1 MSRPAG
7 DAAPLTHGPSPK
19 GRGEKASLLAALL
32 LLLLPGCGFVPKSR
46 FEEAQKLVQ
55 SLRSENAQLK
65 DSTLT
70 LKVQNQDLALRAID
84 DAKAIRAL
92 EVANGQYEQSIQG
105 YQDERE
111 QLQAAF
117 RELKGQARTASGP

>member
-1 MSRPAG
+1 MVERPRPPL
-7 DAAPLTHGPSPK
+7 AAF
-19 GRGEKASLLAALL
+19 ALLACCAMLAQ
-32 LLLLPGCGFVPKSR
+32 GCAFVPKSR

-55 SLRSENAQLK
+55 SLRAENAQLK
-65 DSTLT
+65 DSSLT
-70 LKVQNQDLALRAID
+70 LKVQNQDLAQRAVD

-92 EVANGQYEQSIQG
+92 EVANDQYEASIEG

-117 RELKGQARTASGP
+117 STLKNQVR

>member
-1 MSRPAG
+1 MVERPRPPL
-7 DAAPLTHGPSPK
+7 AAAVVLGC
-19 GRGEKASLLAALL
+19 ALLA
-32 LLLLPGCGFVPKSR
+32 PGCAFVPKSR
-46 FEEAQKLVQ
+46 FDEAQKLVQ
-55 SLRSENAQLK
+55 SLRTENAQLK

-70 LKVQNQDLALRAID
+70 LKVQNQDLAQRAVD
-84 DAKAIRAL
+84 DGKAIRAL

-117 RELKGQARTASGP
+117 RELKGQLRTASGP

>member
-1 MSRPAG
+1 MVERPRPIVAT
-7 DAAPLTHGPSPK
+7 L
-19 GRGEKASLLAALL
+19 LLALALST
-32 LLLLPGCGFVPKSR
+32 PGCAFVPKSR

-70 LKVQNQDLALRAID
+70 LKVQNQDLAQRAVD

-105 YQDERE
+105 YQEERE

-117 RELKGQARTASGP
+117 RELRGQVRTASGP

>member
-1 MSRPAG
+1 MVDRSRPI
-7 DAAPLTHGPSPK
+7 AAIL
-19 GRGEKASLLAALL
+19 LLAWACSSS
-32 LLLLPGCGFVPKSR
+32 GCAFVPKSR

-70 LKVQNQDLALRAID
+70 LKVQNQDLAQRAVD

-92 EVANGQYEQSIQG
+92 EAANGQYEQSIQA
-105 YQDERE
+105 YQEERE
-111 QLQAAF
+111 QLQSAF
-117 RELKGQARTASGP
+117 RELKEQIRTASGP